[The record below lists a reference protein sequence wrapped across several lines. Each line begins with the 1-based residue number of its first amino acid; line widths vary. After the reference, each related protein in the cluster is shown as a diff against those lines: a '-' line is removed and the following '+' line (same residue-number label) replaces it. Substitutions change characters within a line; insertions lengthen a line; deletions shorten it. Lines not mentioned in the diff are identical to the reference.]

1 MFSVEP
7 NQAFVRKPVEPIREA
22 NPWGDAT
29 NTNIVKSQ
37 TEPTFAAFQS
47 VKQHQ
52 PAMTSSQS
60 FVQKTRGDA
69 WMESITQEMTA
80 LKTGESIASTVSSIG
95 TTTAGRTAPAI
106 PKRTGIAA
114 LPHFNR
120 SQTQYQSM
128 RSPQNNTT
136 IQFTRSHS
144 VRYVSVTQ
152 LRNHNFWYKNFFNE
166 TILIYYFSPDHPDY
180 HQHQARQIHSKKRLS
195 LLVIQWRFIISGTKS
210 LSGPHNVRC
219 FFTSP
224 DWSRLKSS
232 KNRH

>member
-1 MFSVEP
+1 M
-7 NQAFVRKPVEPIREA
+7 EPIREA

-52 PAMTSSQS
+52 SAMTSSHS

-95 TTTAGRTAPAI
+95 TTRTAPAI

-128 RSPQNNTT
+128 RSPQNNAT

-144 VRYVSVTQ
+144 VRYVSYT
-152 LRNHNFWYKNFFNE
+152 LRDHNF
-166 TILIYYFSPDHPDY
+166 
-180 HQHQARQIHSKKRLS
+180 
-195 LLVIQWRFIISGTKS
+195 
-210 LSGPHNVRC
+210 
-219 FFTSP
+219 
-224 DWSRLKSS
+224 
-232 KNRH
+232 

>member
-1 MFSVEP
+1 M
-7 NQAFVRKPVEPIREA
+7 EPIREA

-52 PAMTSSQS
+52 SAMTSSHS

-95 TTTAGRTAPAI
+95 TTRTAPAI

-144 VRYVSVTQ
+144 VRYVSS
-152 LRNHNFWYKNFFNE
+152 R
-166 TILIYYFSPDHPDY
+166 S
-180 HQHQARQIHSKKRLS
+180 QIHL
-195 LLVIQWRFIISGTKS
+195 Q
-210 LSGPHNVRC
+210 GP
-219 FFTSP
+219 
-224 DWSRLKSS
+224 
-232 KNRH
+232 

>member
-1 MFSVEP
+1 MRYSGHLFHENNDYFSVDP

-47 VKQHQ
+47 VKQ
-52 PAMTSSQS
+52 PMTSSHS

-95 TTTAGRTAPAI
+95 TVRTAPAI

-144 VRYVSVTQ
+144 VRYVSICSNFSKGRGVSEYRP
-152 LRNHNFWYKNFFNE
+152 RNH
-166 TILIYYFSPDHPDY
+166 IYF
-180 HQHQARQIHSKKRLS
+180 
-195 LLVIQWRFIISGTKS
+195 
-210 LSGPHNVRC
+210 
-219 FFTSP
+219 
-224 DWSRLKSS
+224 LK
-232 KNRH
+232 